1 MKKIK
6 KTKIIKALLASGL
19 SLLFLGNAHAAVGSA
34 HADVMSTTF
43 NVSANI
49 INPCTISATDMLFGN
64 VTLSVGA
71 TATSQIT
78 IDCPAPITAYLRL
91 NEGNH
96 YSGGDGYRHLMQNV
110 GGNDYFVSYELFSDL
125 GMTEPFLH
133 GFSGPYGG
141 IGFTT
146 EGGSWIVPVYGKI
159 PVQAGVPSGTYTDII
174 QVTVDY

>member
-19 SLLFLGNAHAAVGSA
+19 SLLFLGNAHAAFSGNA
-34 HADVMSTTF
+34 HADVMTTTF

-78 IDCPAPITAYLRL
+78 IDCPAPISAYLRL
-91 NEGNH
+91 NGGTH
-96 YSGGDGYRHLMQNV
+96 YSDGDRHLMQTF
-110 GGNDYFVSYELFSDL
+110 GGSDYLVSYELYSDI
-125 GMTEPFLH
+125 GMTEPFLPDS
-133 GFSGPYGG
+133 SGPFGG
-141 IGFTT
+141 VGFIS

-159 PVQAGVPSGTYTDII
+159 PVQAGKPGGTYTDII

>member
-1 MKKIK
+1 MKRTKQK
-6 KTKIIKALLASGL
+6 KIIKALLASGL
-19 SLLFLGNAHAAVGSA
+19 SLLFLGNAQ
-34 HADVMSTTF
+34 ADVMSTTF

-78 IDCPAPITAYLRL
+78 IDCPGPITAYLRL

-110 GGNDYFVSYELFSDL
+110 GGNEHLVSYELFSDL
-125 GMTEPFLH
+125 GMTQPFLISY
-133 GFSGPYGG
+133 SGSYGG
-141 IGFTT
+141 VGFNT

>member
-19 SLLFLGNAHAAVGSA
+19 SLLFLGNAHA
-34 HADVMSTTF
+34 DVMTTTF

-78 IDCPAPITAYLRL
+78 IDCPAPISAYLQL
-91 NEGNH
+91 NQGNN
-96 YSGGDGYRHLMQNV
+96 YSSGSRHLMQNV
-110 GGNDYFVSYELFSDL
+110 GGNEHLVSYELFSDL
-125 GMTEPFLH
+125 GMTQPFLSSY
-133 GFSGPYGG
+133 SGSYGG
-141 IGFTT
+141 VGFNT
-146 EGGSWIVPVYGKI
+146 GGGPWTVPVYGRI
-159 PVQAGVPSGTYTDII
+159 PTQSGSAPSGTYTDII
-174 QVTVDY
+174 QVVVNY